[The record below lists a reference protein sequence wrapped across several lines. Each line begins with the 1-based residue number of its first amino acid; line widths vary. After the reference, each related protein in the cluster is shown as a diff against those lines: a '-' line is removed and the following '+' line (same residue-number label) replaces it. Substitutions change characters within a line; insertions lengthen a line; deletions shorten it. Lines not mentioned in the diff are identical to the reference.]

1 MIRKSCPYC
10 ESVQDIKEIKQK
22 ETIEYKGKIV
32 SYDAVH
38 YECCRCHDFFDS
50 AEMMN
55 LNLLSVRE
63 AFDFQYNS
71 ISANQIIKIR
81 EKYNASQKAFS
92 LILGMGELTI
102 NSYEQEK
109 SVPNSTN
116 KLLIKL
122 AENPLIF
129 FEMYEQNKSK
139 IGAIQRERIESSECF
154 KNCQR
159 WGGLENLY
167 KNLTESERK
176 NVENKTFFQGES
188 VVQLVSNMV
197 RAELCKMN
205 FEIYKDVLEV
215 NLGMINTSDNQ
226 LHFSELAL

>member
-1 MIRKSCPYC
+1 MIKKSCPYC
-10 ESVQDIKEIKQK
+10 ESVQDVKEIKQK

-32 SYDAVH
+32 SYDAIH
-38 YECCRCHDFFDS
+38 YECCHCHDIFDS
-50 AEMMN
+50 TEMMN
-55 LNLLSVRE
+55 ANLSSVKD
-63 AFDFQYNS
+63 AFDLQYNS
-71 ISANQIIKIR
+71 ISANEIIKIR

-109 SVPNSTN
+109 SIPNSTN

-154 KNCQR
+154 INCQR

-167 KNLTESERK
+167 KNLSENQREC
-176 NVENKTFFQGES
+176 VENKTFLQGSS
-188 VVQLVSNMV
+188 VTKIVSNMV
-197 RAELCKMN
+197 KAELNKTS
-205 FEIYKDVLEV
+205 FEIYNDALEV
-215 NLGMINTSDNQ
+215 NSGTINASDTQ
-226 LHFSELAL
+226 FPFFGVA